1 MTKTLPETREALMTL
16 HAAARRRRAEAP
28 LGSEAYRVAC
38 EEIATI
44 EVRISEVER
53 RPGPPPAS

>member
-1 MTKTLPETREALMTL
+1 VTNALPSTREALMTL

-53 RPGPPPAS
+53 RPARPSKA